1 MKGSR
6 WEYDQEASMGLG
18 LYRILHFKTS
28 KLGLGSVGDDKV
40 VVDLGEK
47 SGKSEVQRRRSLPE
61 VCVLNQGGRGLTM

>member
-6 WEYDQEASMGLG
+6 WEYDQAASMGLG

-40 VVDLGEK
+40 VVDLGRRVANQKFRE
-47 SGKSEVQRRRSLPE
+47 GVCQRYAY
-61 VCVLNQGGRGLTM
+61 